1 MEGAQ
6 DLLSKPGAKA
16 PVWRHFGFKPNAERE
31 PENPNEVTCKLCR
44 VTVKASG
51 GNTSNLRAHL
61 VSNHKNEATKLG
73 FFGRN
78 NKPSVSQP
86 HTQPDI
92 AGAFSKGI
100 PYKTDSA
107 RWKRCTEKVTRH
119 LCKDMKPFNTVESD
133 SFKDMVTTLDP
144 QYKLPTRNYFSE
156 TAVPSAYSRIRGEM
170 MTEISSVGHFS
181 LTTDMWSS
189 RRMTP
194 YMSLTFH
201 YIDSEWTLIAKCL
214 QCSFLPEDH
223 TADNIQD
230 ALQEALHEWG
240 LKEEN
245 VVCITTDS
253 GANIKAAARQL
264 EWPWL
269 SCFGH
274 NLNLAVTNT
283 IEKTEKTRTD
293 RALEVCRAVNRLF
306 SHSWRRRRELKAA
319 QANLGLELHE
329 LVTVSL

>member
-1 MEGAQ
+1 MEEK
-6 DLLSKPGAKA
+6 DELVSKPGSKA
-16 PVWRHFGFKPNAERE
+16 PVWRYFGFKPNADGE
-31 PENPNEVTCKLCR
+31 PDKNASEVTCKLCR
-44 VTVKASG
+44 RTVKASG
-51 GNTSNLRAHL
+51 GNTSNLKTHL
-61 VSNHKNEATKLG
+61 ISNHKSEAAKLG

-78 NKPSVSQP
+78 NIPSKS

-92 AGAFSKGI
+92 AGAFAKCT

-107 RWKRCTEKVTRH
+107 RWKICTEKVTRH
-119 LCKDMKPFNTVESD
+119 LCKDTQPFNTVDREA
-133 SFKDMVTTLDP
+133 FRDMVSTLDP
-144 QYKLPTRNYFSE
+144 QYKLPTRKYFSD
-156 TAVPSAYSRIRGEM
+156 TAVPSHYKRIRDEM
-170 MTEISSVGHFS
+170 QKEMSNVRHFS

-189 RRMTP
+189 RKMTP

-214 QCSFLPEDH
+214 QCSYLPEDH
-223 TADNIQD
+223 TAEILKD

-245 VVCITTDS
+245 VVCLTTDS
-253 GANIKAAARQL
+253 GANIKAAARLL

-283 IEKTEKTRTD
+283 IDKTEKKRTD
-293 RALEVCRAVNRLF
+293 HALDVCRKINRLF
-306 SHSWRRRRELKAA
+306 SHSWRRRRELKAS
-319 QANLGLELHE
+319 QANLGLEPHE
-329 LVTVSL
+329 LITVS